1 MLFENKGVQFLEK
14 QDSKDWTGELRFFKI
29 EGSGIWFLYVGSCIF
44 GWTIIFE
51 KHEMGKLKQVN
62 NYWLGRIEKSDL
74 WLLIYHLLF
83 AIVFTLYLR
92 ANGGDAIR
100 YWNLTAETGHDPQTW
115 EDHWGTRSYF
125 IQWLN
130 YIPAKVLGLPFWLG
144 NVLYS
149 LASFWAIREL
159 FQMVKGVYPSREK
172 GFLTVLL
179 WLIFLTPNLHF
190 WTSGIGKE
198 SLSLVGV
205 VMFLNGTL
213 NLKKKWYWAIL
224 GIFLSYMVR
233 PLQGGILLGF
243 LFPLLWL
250 EKSVPIWIKWIG
262 SALMMVAGLAVLRFL
277 LYITHMESLS
287 PADLYGFSEEQMRF
301 LDGFAAGS
309 AVPMSEY
316 SWVMKLW
323 TLYFRPFI
331 GEGSNFWQW
340 MAGLENLFAL
350 LMLFVFVLGIRKGS
364 LTKLPKFLWIGI
376 LFGFVLSIAYALTL
390 NNLGI
395 IMRMKSFYMPFF
407 YLLGWGVWVNRK
419 DSLDVN

>member
-1 MLFENKGVQFLEK
+1 
-14 QDSKDWTGELRFFKI
+14 
-29 EGSGIWFLYVGSCIF
+29 
-44 GWTIIFE
+44 
-51 KHEMGKLKQVN
+51 MGKLKQVVSN
-62 NYWLGRIEKSDL
+62 CLRRIEKSDV
-74 WLLIYHLLF
+74 WLFLYHLFF
-83 AIVFTLYLR
+83 AIVFTLYLQ

-115 EDHWGTRSYF
+115 SDHWGTRSYF
-125 IQWLN
+125 LQWLN

-144 NVLYS
+144 NVLYA
-149 LASFWAIREL
+149 LASFWAVREL
-159 FQMVKGVYPSREK
+159 LQMVKEVFPRQEK
-172 GFLTVLL
+172 GLLTVLL
-179 WLIFLTPNLHF
+179 WLIFLMPNLHF

-198 SLSLVGV
+198 SLSLVGL
-205 VMFLNGTL
+205 VMFLKGIR
-213 NLKKKWYWAIL
+213 NLEKQWHWAIF
-224 GIFLSYMVR
+224 GIFISYMVR

-250 EKSVPIWIKWIG
+250 EKSLPIWIKWIG
-262 SALMMVAGLAVLRFL
+262 SALIIFAGLAVLRFL
-277 LYITHMESLS
+277 LYITHMEALS

-309 AVPMSEY
+309 AVPMAEY
-316 SWVMKLW
+316 SWWMKIW

-350 LMLFVFVLGIRKGS
+350 LMLLVLILGIGKGGLRKI
-364 LTKLPKFLWIGI
+364 PKFLWIGI
-376 LFGFVLSIAYALTL
+376 FFGLVLSIAYALTL

-419 DSLDVN
+419 CRLDVN